1 VPLALPGRRV
11 AAAHRRPDRLLVV
24 AQRRLAFTTLAL
36 LVGLLAAIGAT
47 TAVLAT
53 QSLDAAVDRSLDA
66 AAQAELQRLHDAAS
80 ESGSSGSES
89 ESPGESESEDNSGAT
104 PAPTVRPSPIPAEER
119 DERTPSSAD
128 TFFLLLDASGRLLDN
143 PERITLP
150 GLPDTTAAAAAAITG
165 RDLRTHEAAGIRVR
179 LLTLSIPAGDD
190 GGPPGRLLQAG
201 FVLTLHDEQQGTL
214 VRAIVL
220 VGIAGLVGAGLVA
233 WALTR
238 RALAPVR
245 DALTRERRFVAGASH
260 ELRTPIALIRSSAE
274 VLAREGVAGP
284 DGDRLARD
292 IIAESDRLA
301 GLVGE
306 LSELALAE
314 ARPPAPPTSVD
325 LADVVRDVASRAEP
339 LAHSSGKWI
348 EAPPAGA
355 IVAGR
360 GDRARLVQ
368 VALILVDNAIRHTPS
383 GGTIRL
389 AAAAQGGR
397 AQLSVSD
404 QGPGIPVAD
413 RERIFEA
420 FARLPGI
427 APHRPNPDAG
437 SGLGLAIAR
446 SLVEAMGG
454 EIHVEDAPGGG
465 ARFVVSI
472 PMAALR

>member
-1 VPLALPGRRV
+1 
-11 AAAHRRPDRLLVV
+11 LLVV

-53 QSLDAAVDRSLDA
+53 QSLDDAVDRSLEA
-66 AAQAELQRLHDAAS
+66 AAQTELQRLHDAAS
-80 ESGSSGSES
+80 EKGSPGSESES
-89 ESPGESESEDNSGAT
+89 ESPGGDESEDGDGAT
-104 PAPTVRPSPIPAEER
+104 PAPTVRPAASPTEER
-119 DERTPSSAD
+119 DERTPASAD
-128 TFFLLLDASGRLLDN
+128 TFFLLLDGSGRLLDN
-143 PERITLP
+143 PERIALP
-150 GLPDTTAAAAAAITG
+150 GLPDTTAAAAAVLTG

-179 LLTLSIPAGDD
+179 LLTLPVPTGDD
-190 GGPPGRLLQAG
+190 GGPPGRVLQAG

-214 VRAIVL
+214 VRSIVL

-238 RALAPVR
+238 RALRPVS
-245 DALTRERRFVAGASH
+245 DGLTRERRFVAGASH

-274 VLAREGVAGP
+274 VLAREGATGP

-325 LADVVRDVASRAEP
+325 LADVARDVASRAEP
-339 LAHSSGKWI
+339 LAHSSGKWL
-348 EAPPAGA
+348 EAPPAGVVVSA
-355 IVAGR
+355 R

-368 VALILVDNAIRHTPS
+368 VALILVDNAIRHTPA
-383 GGTIRL
+383 GGTIQL
-389 AAAAQGGR
+389 AAAAHGGR
-397 AQLSVSD
+397 ALLSVSD

-420 FARLPGI
+420 FARLPAI
-427 APHRPNPDAG
+427 TPHRANPDAG

-446 SLVEAMGG
+446 SLVEAMSG

-465 ARFVVSI
+465 ARFVVTI
-472 PMAALR
+472 PAAAVR